1 MGNNR
6 ATLASELLNKTLNMI
21 PWGVRGKIKSMPVIA
36 SLQRRLVSK
45 FLDGKEFTHH
55 VNSGPAAGINFRV
68 LLPDDKGIWT
78 GTYESY
84 FAGRL
89 ASAVRKGTVAL
100 DIGSWHGFFAGVM
113 AAQGAGKIHVFEP
126 LPANIERIQQ
136 LISLNPDKQI
146 VLHACAVGNRE
157 TEMDLVLMPETSM
170 SKLEES
176 SFQASDTSDN
186 RLRVRV
192 RSIDTMVFNGEIES
206 PELIKLD
213 VEGAE
218 MMVLEGAKKTLQ
230 MHHPEIF
237 AEIHSTDLLEQCT
250 SFLTTHGYLIED
262 LDEDPIVARSKD
274 VFQIRAYVE

>member
-1 MGNNR
+1 MNIQKLISG
-6 ATLASELLNKTLNMI
+6 ALGLI
-21 PWGVRGKIKSMPVIA
+21 PWSLRLHIKRLPIIA
-36 SLQRRLVSK
+36 PLQRYLVTK
-45 FLDGKEFTHH
+45 FLDGEEFVHQVTA
-55 VNSGPAAGINFRV
+55 GPARGINFKL
-68 LLPDDKGIWT
+68 LLPEDKGIWT
-78 GTYESY
+78 GTYETGFS
-84 FAGRL
+84 AQL
-89 ASAVRKGTVAL
+89 ATKVRPDSVTY

-113 AAQGAGKIHVFEP
+113 AAQGAAKVHVFEP

-136 LISLNPDKQI
+136 LISLNLDKQI

-170 SKLEES
+170 AKLEES
-176 SFQASDTSDN
+176 SFQASVTSDN
-186 RLRVRV
+186 RLGVRV
-192 RSIDTMVFNGEIES
+192 RTIDTMVFNGEIEP

-250 SFLTTHGYLIED
+250 SFLTIHGYLIED

-274 VFQIRAYVE
+274 VFQIRAHVE